1 METSQDERLKE
12 IIKKKKKVAA
22 GLAIK
27 HRWLKSKRL
36 MSVKQI
42 KSLCNKKKSKK
53 IDSHHASSVP
63 HEPTEKPILK
73 KEVKKSEPRVIP
85 LEPVQ
90 EGQKSVRPL
99 SMKPKSSQQ
108 LQKPASSR
116 PLEMR
121 PVPPPLPKI
130 VPKKEVPKASDITA
144 PKKESSV
151 LTKPSN
157 NLTKKPKDFRELFA
171 SIPFEPPRRVV
182 PPPYPCWVDG
192 RFQSGCVERVEL
204 KPLAKSPPPRD
215 EPSGRASPSWE
226 RYYPEGDSTNWVNGS
241 FDEAMNG
248 QQCLHVP
255 KTEPVDELLD
265 HTYHRLMP
273 DSRNYHQ
280 FDVRQ
285 QDYYDYDPYLQNY
298 QYERST
304 ALEYARGLRYVPSQQ
319 QYAPVLYV
327 DSAHYPAN
335 GAAGPSYAYGPYYS
349 YEADYPATST
359 NFNETARPYRPHP
372 LLREM

>member
-1 METSQDERLKE
+1 MGTSQDERLKE

-53 IDSHHASSVP
+53 IDLHHASSVP

-73 KEVKKSEPRVIP
+73 KEVEKSEPRVIP

-116 PLEMR
+116 PFEMR
-121 PVPPPLPKI
+121 PVPPPLPKL

-151 LTKPSN
+151 LTKPSTS
-157 NLTKKPKDFRELFA
+157 LTKKPKDFRELFA

-204 KPLAKSPPPRD
+204 KPLAKADNVSTSILLQQRRRKRTVKNTLYG
-215 EPSGRASPSWE
+215 GRFDLKQVE
-226 RYYPEGDSTNWVNGS
+226 RNDGS
-241 FDEAMNG
+241 EVG
-248 QQCLHVP
+248 
-255 KTEPVDELLD
+255 
-265 HTYHRLMP
+265 
-273 DSRNYHQ
+273 
-280 FDVRQ
+280 
-285 QDYYDYDPYLQNY
+285 
-298 QYERST
+298 RST
-304 ALEYARGLRYVPSQQ
+304 ASL
-319 QYAPVLYV
+319 
-327 DSAHYPAN
+327 
-335 GAAGPSYAYGPYYS
+335 
-349 YEADYPATST
+349 ATSVP
-359 NFNETARPYRPHP
+359 RPLLPTPADEYRPCMFCSCDRHCLGECP
-372 LLREM
+372 TRYITGNHLDHLNVGGSSSVRPEEHSGECDGNTVY